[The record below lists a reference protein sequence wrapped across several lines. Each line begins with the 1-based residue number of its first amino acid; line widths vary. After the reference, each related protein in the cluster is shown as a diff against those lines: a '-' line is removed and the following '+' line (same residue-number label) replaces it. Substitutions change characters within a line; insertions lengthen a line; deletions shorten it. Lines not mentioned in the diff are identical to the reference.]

1 MRNLRPLLLLVMAWL
16 MAFQAVAGVG
26 HCRHAATPSSGPQSD
41 LHAQHA
47 GMDHAAMQHA
57 DMAQAPD
64 AAPPWSDCACG
75 CHCAA
80 SHCAAS
86 CPALGSTSA
95 RLLLIPAT
103 QPLRAHQPSTA
114 VVAAHGLDLL
124 RPPSIS

>member
-1 MRNLRPLLLLVMAWL
+1 MRNLRPLLLLLLAWL
-16 MAFQAVAGVG
+16 MAFQAAAGVG
-26 HCRHAATPSSGPQSD
+26 HCWQVAAPAEGPQSV
-41 LHAQHA
+41 LHAAHA
-47 GMDHAAMQHA
+47 GMQHA
-57 DMAQAPD
+57 DLAQATDP
-64 AAPPWSDCACG
+64 APPWSDCACG

-95 RLLLIPAT
+95 LLLLIPAA